1 MGPLFLSSTLSAKL
15 SQNQGCIINI
25 VDIHGDRPLRN
36 HTIYNIS
43 KAAIGMMTKTLA
55 KELAPNIRVN
65 GVSPGSILWPEN
77 AAELTSSQKQ
87 SMLEKIALNKQGS
100 AQDIAKTVLFLIQ
113 SNYITGQIVAVD
125 GGRSLNQ

>member
-1 MGPLFLSSTLSAKL
+1 M
-15 SQNQGCIINI
+15 
-25 VDIHGDRPLRN
+25 
-36 HTIYNIS
+36 
-43 KAAIGMMTKTLA
+43 
-55 KELAPNIRVN
+55 APNIRVN